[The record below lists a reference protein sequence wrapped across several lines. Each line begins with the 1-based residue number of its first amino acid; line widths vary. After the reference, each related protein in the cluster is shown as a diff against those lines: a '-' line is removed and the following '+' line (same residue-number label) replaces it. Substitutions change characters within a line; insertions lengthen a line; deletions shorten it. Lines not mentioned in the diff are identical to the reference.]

1 MTNYSVT
8 KNNKMLSLGMIG
20 IGIAGIAYGFASDVT
35 RTWASL
41 LHGNF
46 YLLAI
51 ALAGLFFYALQF
63 AAEVGWSA
71 GILRIPLAMAQ
82 YLPYAC
88 GFLILIFLF
97 GHHDIYHWT
106 HPQLYDK
113 ASPEFDKILFG
124 KQAFLNIP
132 FFVIRLVL
140 YGLIWAGS
148 AIMLRKYALEEDKI
162 GGTEN
167 YWKSSKLA
175 HVFLVLFAVTSSTG
189 AWDILMSIDAH
200 WFSTLFGWYVFA
212 GMFVTGMTVLGMFT
226 IYLKRN
232 GYLPKV
238 NENHLHDI
246 GKFMFAFSV
255 FWTYLWF
262 SQFMLIWYANLPEEV
277 AYYALRQTP
286 HFKPIFIM
294 NFLINFFV
302 PFLTL
307 MTRDAKRKE
316 NALIVAG
323 ILMIIGHWLDVW
335 LIIMPGIMGTHA
347 HIGIVEICS
356 TLFFGG
362 LFLWVFFN
370 AFSKAPVVAEKHP
383 MIEESYHFQV

>member
-8 KNNKMLSLGMIG
+8 KNNKLLSISLIAVG
-20 IGIAGIAYGFASDVT
+20 IVGIAYGFATDHT

-41 LHGNF
+41 LHSNF
-46 YLLAI
+46 FVLAI
-51 ALAGLFFYALQF
+51 ALCGLFFYALQF

-71 GILRIPLAMAQ
+71 VILRVPLAMAQ
-82 YLPYAC
+82 YLPFAC
-88 GFLILIFLF
+88 LSLIVIFLF

-106 HPQLYDK
+106 HADLYDK
-113 ASPEFDKILFG
+113 ASEHYDKILDG
-124 KQAFLNIP
+124 KKAFLNIP

-140 YGLIWAGS
+140 YGVIWAGS
-148 AIMLRKYALEEDKI
+148 AFMLKKYAQEEDKI

-167 YWKSSKLA
+167 YWKSSKLS

-212 GMFVTGMTVLGMFT
+212 GLFVSGLTVMGILT

-238 NENHLHDI
+238 NENHIHDI
-246 GKFMFAFSV
+246 GKFMFAFSI

-286 HFKPIFIM
+286 HFRPFFIL
-294 NFLINFFV
+294 NFLINFMV
-302 PFLTL
+302 PFFLF
-307 MTRDAKRKE
+307 MSRDSKRKE
-316 NALIVAG
+316 GTLIVAG
-323 ILMIIGHWLDVW
+323 VIMLIGHWIDVW
-335 LIIMPGIMGTHA
+335 LIVMPGILGSHA
-347 HIGIVEICS
+347 QIGIVEIAS
-356 TLFFGG
+356 TAFFAGV
-362 LFLWVFFN
+362 FIWVVLN
-370 AFSKAPVVAEKHP
+370 SLSKSAVVAENHP
-383 MIEESYHFQV
+383 MIEESYHFQL

>member
-1 MTNYSVT
+1 MMNYSVT
-8 KNNKMLSLGMIG
+8 KNNKMLSLGLIAFG
-20 IGIAGIAYGFASDVT
+20 VAGIAYGFATDHT
-35 RTWASL
+35 RVWASL
-41 LHGNF
+41 LHSNF
-46 YLLAI
+46 YLLAV

-71 GILRIPLAMAQ
+71 VILRIPLAMAQ

-88 GFLILIFLF
+88 GFLILIFIF

-106 HPQLYDK
+106 HPELYDK
-113 ASPEFDKILFG
+113 ASPDFDKILYG
-124 KQAFLNIP
+124 KKAFLNIP
-132 FFVIRLVL
+132 FFIIRLVL

-148 AIMLRKYALEEDKI
+148 ALMLRKYALEEDRI
-162 GGTEN
+162 GGTVN

-200 WFSTLFGWYVFA
+200 WFSTLFGWYTFA
-212 GMFVTGMTVLGMFT
+212 GMFVTGMTVLMLFT

-238 NENHLHDI
+238 NENHIHDI

-286 HFKPIFIM
+286 ELKPIFIL

-302 PFLTL
+302 PFFTL
-307 MTRDAKRKE
+307 MTRDAKRQE
-316 NALIVAG
+316 NALLVAG
-323 ILMIIGHWLDVW
+323 VLMIIGHWLDVW
-335 LIIMPGIMGTHA
+335 LIVMPGIMGTHA
-347 HIGIVEICS
+347 HIGVVEIAS
-356 TLFFGG
+356 TSFFAGI
-362 LFLWVFFN
+362 FIWVFFN
-370 AFSKAPVVAEKHP
+370 ALSKAPMVAENHP
-383 MIEESYHFQV
+383 MIEESYHFQL